1 MKKPWSISTT
11 VRNPERLRDFLG
23 VLKILEGEFFNLEN
37 QIKYQIILI
46 QNKVYKPTNLTKKQK
61 EYFDDIEKEMPF
73 SAAKEIFN
81 AKNYNDP
88 PHRGRQS
95 FNPLKKF
102 GFATIID
109 GKVRIT
115 ELGNHFLGK
124 DYDMG
129 EIFFRSFLKWQI
141 PNLDSNNFRKKDGFA
156 IKPFIGTLHLINE
169 VNKKWKAVKEEP
181 VGISKE
187 EFSLFVPTL
196 INYMDI
202 IRQAEKVIN
211 FRKQTRKRRSD
222 KEKRVFK
229 NKYKRNFAAKFLNTS
244 DNKAINSLLN
254 NLKDYGDNT
263 IRYFT
268 HKSGFSGKIEKHH
281 FSYKRTC

>member
-11 VRNPERLRDFLG
+11 VRNPERLRDFLS
-23 VLKILEGEFFNLEN
+23 VLKILEGEFFNSKN

-46 QNKVYKPTNLTKKQK
+46 QNKIYEPTNLTKEQK

-73 SAAKEIFN
+73 SIAKEIFD

-129 EIFFRSFLKWQI
+129 EIFFRSFLKW
-141 PNLDSNNFRKKDGFA
+141 
-156 IKPFIGTLHLINE
+156 
-169 VNKKWKAVKEEP
+169 
-181 VGISKE
+181 
-187 EFSLFVPTL
+187 
-196 INYMDI
+196 
-202 IRQAEKVIN
+202 
-211 FRKQTRKRRSD
+211 
-222 KEKRVFK
+222 
-229 NKYKRNFAAKFLNTS
+229 
-244 DNKAINSLLN
+244 
-254 NLKDYGDNT
+254 
-263 IRYFT
+263 
-268 HKSGFSGKIEKHH
+268 KIQN
-281 FSYKRTC
+281 